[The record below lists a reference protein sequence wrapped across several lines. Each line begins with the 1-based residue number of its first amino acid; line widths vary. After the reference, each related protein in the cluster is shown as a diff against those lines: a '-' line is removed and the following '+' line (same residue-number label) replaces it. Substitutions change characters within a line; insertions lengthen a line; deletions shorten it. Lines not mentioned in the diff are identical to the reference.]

1 MIESFTPE
9 DNEESDNEHKKL
21 LRAVIKE
28 PMKTEED
35 TPFTTIEIKEV
46 IKGMNKTKAPGEDG
60 IKSDILY
67 RAFSNIPE

>member
-1 MIESFTPE
+1 
-9 DNEESDNEHKKL
+9 
-21 LRAVIKE
+21 
-28 PMKTEED
+28 MKTEED
-35 TPFTTIEIKEV
+35 TPFTTIEIREV